1 MIIVHHNNNYSN
13 NNTINEQCTRVM
25 TIMPELFQRERERE
39 SAGKHQ
45 KRDVSTL
52 TYQNHP
58 KPGKSH
64 GFSTKK
70 GFFILNGWIYRKYGF
85 PKTRGVIIQWT
96 MTGQEGTIRMISFK
110 KRSFWPLLDQIN
122 PENIRFGSNTILP
135 IKTLN
140 SNKLP

>member
-1 MIIVHHNNNYSN
+1 MIIKENNGNNNSSSGNNNALAMIVIIIMMPMRTMIIVHHNNNYSN

-25 TIMPELFQRERERE
+25 TIMPDLFQRERERE
-39 SAGKHQ
+39 RARVSIK

-70 GFFILNGWIYRKYGF
+70 RFFILNGWIYRKYGF

-96 MTGQEGTIRMISFK
+96 MTGQEGTIRMISF
-110 KRSFWPLLDQIN
+110 
-122 PENIRFGSNTILP
+122 
-135 IKTLN
+135 
-140 SNKLP
+140 